1 MIAHRLVPLS
11 RSRSWSRWRRRPAC
25 LKLSDCDDDPA
36 EGAASNQI
44 TQSFRRFGQREGFSH
59 DRFDRAG
66 LKQRHD
72 RVPGVSQCGLRL
84 SKQYEALNAGPLPDL
99 ICNVDGCLA
108 ACRMP

>member
-1 MIAHRLVPLS
+1 
-11 RSRSWSRWRRRPAC
+11 
-25 LKLSDCDDDPA
+25 
-36 EGAASNQI
+36 
-44 TQSFRRFGQREGFSH
+44 
-59 DRFDRAG
+59 